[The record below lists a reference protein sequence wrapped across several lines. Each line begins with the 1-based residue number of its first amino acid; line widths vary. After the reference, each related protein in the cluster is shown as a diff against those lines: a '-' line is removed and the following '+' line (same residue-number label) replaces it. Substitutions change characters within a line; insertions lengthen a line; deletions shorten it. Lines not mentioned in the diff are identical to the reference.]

1 MACKKSELVSAVN
14 SYSVA
19 RTTGDANLTN
29 LSGTILQNLIDT
41 LEFAEEEEEEDKS
54 DTEISKTEVVSD

>member
-41 LEFAEEEEEEDKS
+41 LEFAEEKEKNES
-54 DTEISKTEVVSD
+54 DTEISETEVVSD

>member
-1 MACKKSELVSAVN
+1 MACKKSEFVTAVN

-29 LSGTILQNLIDT
+29 LSGQILSDLIDT
-41 LEFAEEEEEEDKS
+41 LEFAEEEEEDKS

>member
-41 LEFAEEEEEEDKS
+41 LEFAEEEEKNES
-54 DTEISKTEVVSD
+54 DTEISETEVVSD

>member
-41 LEFAEEEEEEDKS
+41 LEFAEEEEENES
-54 DTEISKTEVVSD
+54 DTEISETEVVSD